1 MLDFDKIFSRN
12 DSDNIMIVS
21 ENAPF
26 GNRFLSPEMKAL
38 INNYTQSAKA
48 KSAGTTPPKNTAKKK
63 DSFLE
68 GFNDPYGEKNAFPRQ
83 SLAQR
88 MMAQFTNPA
97 QQTPQ
102 SPMIKTETPKY
113 ALPNIGNSNNNYSE
127 KKVEAPKTELR
138 ASPAANTSEDDAF
151 REGFNYYNDKELMF
165 PNTELHA
172 KPENYG
178 MMFPNTQLHASPSEN
193 KPEDDAFLD
202 GFNDPYGE
210 KEKEEKSK
218 WQKVLDGIS
227 TGLTAASF
235 IPGLDTVTNL
245 AQIPVDLLRGDFLGA
260 GLDLVGIIPFI
271 GEAADVAKTARTAD
285 RIIDGVRAADKVTDG
300 IKAAD
305 AVSDG
310 IRVAEATS
318 DSLKTSENLYDAA
331 KSADITGLSKRD
343 QLLSKATNQKVKE
356 AVNQIYRPN
365 AQIGDGGLGDAIRH
379 ELATG
384 DLVGGKSHIQ
394 KGQERLKNLENILK
408 SENLSAD
415 EERMVMDLIDDLQK
429 ALKGEKYDK

>member
-1 MLDFDKIFSRN
+1 MLAPKQEKG
-12 DSDNIMIVS
+12 NIMLVS
-21 ENAPF
+21 ENAAL
-26 GNRFLSPEMKAL
+26 GSQLLSQSIKDFL
-38 INNYTQSAKA
+38 NNYTQSAKA
-48 KSAGTTPPKNTAKKK
+48 KSAGTTPLKNTAKKK
-63 DSFLE
+63 DSFLD

-88 MMAQFTNPA
+88 MMAQFTNPV

-172 KPENYG
+172 KPKNYG
-178 MMFPNTQLHASPSEN
+178 VMFPNTELHASPSEN
-193 KPEDDAFLD
+193 KSEDDAFLD

-235 IPGLDTVTNL
+235 IPGLDTVTNI

-285 RIIDGVRAADKVTDG
+285 RIIDGVRAADKVADG

-305 AVSDG
+305 AAAE
-310 IRVAEATS
+310 VALDAS
-318 DSLKTSENLYDAA
+318 KVNKIKTSQLAATQGLTLSKKQFAELVQNIEKNGIVEPIKFVEHNGVKYVVDGHHRLRAA
-331 KSADITGLSKRD
+331 KQLKLDEVPIQEVSLPYKGYKDIND
-343 QLLSKATNQKVKE
+343 LLWPEYK
-356 AVNQIYRPN
+356 
-365 AQIGDGGLGDAIRH
+365 
-379 ELATG
+379 
-384 DLVGGKSHIQ
+384 
-394 KGQERLKNLENILK
+394 
-408 SENLSAD
+408 
-415 EERMVMDLIDDLQK
+415 
-429 ALKGEKYDK
+429 